1 MADPLNQIERKEQAP
16 VTPSTAPKSSAET
29 PQGLSSARQDIA
41 GALVESGAEGGGE
54 FVESG
59 EKVRET
65 AAEGREVKGDA
76 AAKAQQTKKDDGQ
89 AAAGTGSAATF
100 VYDDHNLPAVPEM
113 IRKIEQEL
121 RGEIRKLERD
131 ALRYKGGILGLRKP
145 DFPRYSETIIE
156 LRDKNVLL
164 KRLAGFAADALKKL
178 FLQMFGAKK
187 SAK

>member
-16 VTPSTAPKSSAET
+16 SVVPSTPKSGVET
-29 PQGLSSARQDIA
+29 PQSVSSARQEIA
-41 GALVESGAEGGGE
+41 GALVESGAEGGE

-89 AAAGTGSAATF
+89 AATGTSATF
-100 VYDDHNLPAVPEM
+100 LYDDHNLPAVPEM

-121 RGEIRKLERD
+121 RGEIRNLERD
-131 ALRYKGGILGLRKP
+131 AQRYRGGFLGLRKP
-145 DFPRYSETIIE
+145 DFPRYSETMIE

-164 KRLAGFAADALKKL
+164 KRLAGFAADALRKL

>member
-16 VTPSTAPKSSAET
+16 VAPSSAPKSAVEA

-41 GALVESGAEGGGE
+41 GALGEAGGE

-59 EKVRET
+59 EKIRET

-76 AAKAQQTKKDDGQ
+76 AAKGQQTKKDDGQ
-89 AAAGTGSAATF
+89 AATGGTATATF
-100 VYDDHNLPAVPEM
+100 LYDDQNLPAVPDM

-121 RGEIRKLERD
+121 RSEIRNLERD
-131 ALRYKGGILGLRKP
+131 AQRYRGGFLGLRKP
-145 DFPRYSETIIE
+145 DFPRYSETMIE

-164 KRLAGFAADALKKL
+164 KRIAGMAAEALKKL
-178 FLQMFGAKK
+178 FLQMFGPKK
-187 SAK
+187 TTK